1 MEQVDK
7 LTMELLMNKSQYT
20 KYLATQDPAKYAEV
34 KEHQDKVEE
43 HKERIMEITA
53 DYCNDKNKQLTTEMD
68 EAFRCYVKTCI
79 KYLEMRAMENS
90 YDDILFSEQQEES
103 ESDEDVVFK
112 NVATLHS
119 FWGKGA
125 AKQGTYG

>member
-43 HKERIMEITA
+43 HKDRIMELTLG
-53 DYCNDKNKQLTTEMD
+53 YCDDKNKQVTTELD
-68 EAFRCYVKTCI
+68 DAFRDYVKTCI
-79 KYLEMRAMENS
+79 KYLEMKAMENN
-90 YDDILFSEQQEES
+90 YNDVLFSEEQQEES

-125 AKQGTYG
+125 RQMR